1 LEALSCLHLIK
12 PEPLCSAIT
21 NIKRRQQSLLGRVNS
36 EVGMPSET
44 AAYWSS
50 IQGKPTGGASRDYDR
65 SSSSLS

>member
-1 LEALSCLHLIK
+1 MSASDQARALMQRRHH
-12 PEPLCSAIT
+12 

-36 EVGMPSET
+36 EVVMPSET

>member
-1 LEALSCLHLIK
+1 MFASDQARALMQRHHH
-12 PEPLCSAIT
+12 

>member
-1 LEALSCLHLIK
+1 MSASDQARALMQRHHH
-12 PEPLCSAIT
+12 